1 MHLLVALR
9 KRYPCDEGH
18 ASGISTLMPMETVLN
33 VLHVLAAVFIIGPMA
48 ILPMTAMRAI
58 RGGDG
63 AQVRSLAQSTNVLS
77 LASLIVIIFGF
88 GVMSLS
94 DTKYDL
100 SITTSWILISLIL
113 YVIALALSLAVVV
126 PALRNAGSQLVDGTA
141 ADNAYKRV
149 AMVSGIVSLLLIA
162 IVVLMVAKP

>member
-94 DTKYDL
+94 GTKYDL
-100 SITTSWILISLIL
+100 SIT
-113 YVIALALSLAVVV
+113 
-126 PALRNAGSQLVDGTA
+126 RRGF
-141 ADNAYKRV
+141 
-149 AMVSGIVSLLLIA
+149 
-162 IVVLMVAKP
+162 

>member
-1 MHLLVALR
+1 MLDASMHLLVALR

-63 AQVRSLAQSTNVLS
+63 AQC
-77 LASLIVIIFGF
+77 
-88 GVMSLS
+88 
-94 DTKYDL
+94 
-100 SITTSWILISLIL
+100 
-113 YVIALALSLAVVV
+113 
-126 PALRNAGSQLVDGTA
+126 A
-141 ADNAYKRV
+141 AWHSRPTCSAWRR
-149 AMVSGIVSLLLIA
+149 
-162 IVVLMVAKP
+162 